1 MAFPEAREDVE
12 QAVLAFLS
20 REDYRPVPQRELL
33 HRMHVPSDAR
43 PRVRR
48 ALKELLQDGRIA
60 RLSGNRYA
68 LAVVGRVLRGR
79 LEQARPGF
87 GFVVPEEGGRDVF
100 VPARHFED
108 AVHGDVVAVRIT
120 GEDDRGRLE
129 GAVVEVLDRRGRTVL
144 GRFRETGGGAGAVDP
159 FERGAPAAIPVA
171 AADRGGARDG
181 EAVVLEVR
189 AGWGGSGSTGAV
201 VEVLGPLDK
210 PGVDTRVVARRH
222 GLPLAFPEE
231 VLRAAGRLPEAVPP
245 EVAAG
250 RERFDDPAPVT
261 IDGETARDFD
271 DAIAVAARPGGGFRL
286 WVHIA
291 DVAHFVLPGDPLDRE
306 ARARGTSVYFPD
318 RVLPMFPEALSND
331 LCSLRPG
338 EDRLV
343 QTVVLDLDARAEV
356 TSVRFADGV
365 IRSAARLTY
374 TQVAA
379 VLEAGEERRRVAG
392 VPPVIVPMLRVADR
406 LREALE
412 RRRRARGSVDFDL
425 PEPRI
430 LLDVEGVMTGITV
443 EPRNTAHRLIEECM
457 LAANEAVAGWLAER
471 EAPCLYRIHEK
482 PDPLKLE
489 ALDAFVHPIGLAL
502 RVDPQRITPKD
513 VQALLDQAE
522 GKPEYAVVAQVAL
535 RSMRQA
541 RYSEENVGHFG
552 LAAPVYCHFTSPIRR
567 YPDLVVHRFLRAAR
581 HGKLRALTGLAAELP
596 ALGESCSQLERTAE
610 TAERE
615 LLEWKKIAFMRG
627 REGEI
632 FEGIVTGV
640 APFGLFLQLT
650 ETLVEGLLRVE
661 HLGGD
666 RFTYDAARQELRA
679 ERGST
684 RYGLGQPLQVL
695 VQRVDSVLR
704 RVDLA
709 LEGEPVKTPAP
720 RPRPRGRGEKEG
732 KKRARRPGRRERAA
746 RGREGR

>member
-1 MAFPEAREDVE
+1 
-12 QAVLAFLS
+12 
-20 REDYRPVPQRELL
+20 
-33 HRMHVPSDAR
+33 
-43 PRVRR
+43 
-48 ALKELLQDGRIA
+48 
-60 RLSGNRYA
+60 
-68 LAVVGRVLRGR
+68 
-79 LEQARPGF
+79 
-87 GFVVPEEGGRDVF
+87 
-100 VPARHFED
+100 
-108 AVHGDVVAVRIT
+108 
-120 GEDDRGRLE
+120 
-129 GAVVEVLDRRGRTVL
+129 
-144 GRFRETGGGAGAVDP
+144 
-159 FERGAPAAIPVA
+159 
-171 AADRGGARDG
+171 
-181 EAVVLEVR
+181 VVLEVR
-189 AGWGGSGSTGAV
+189 AGWGGSGVAGTV

-210 PGVDTRVVARRH
+210 PGVDTRVVARRY

-231 VLRAAGRLPEAVPP
+231 TLRAAGRLPEAVPP
-245 EVAAG
+245 EVAAS

-291 DVAHFVLPGDPLDRE
+291 DVGHFVAPGDPLDRE

-343 QTVVLDLDARAEV
+343 QSAVLDLDARGEV
-356 TSVRFADGV
+356 SGVRFADGV

-379 VLEAGEERRRVAG
+379 VLEAGTERRKAAG
-392 VPPVIVPMLRVADR
+392 VPAAVVPMLRVADR
-406 LREALE
+406 LREVLE
-412 RRRRARGSVDFDL
+412 KRRRARGSVDFDL

-457 LAANEAVAGWLAER
+457 LAANEAVAGWLQTH

-489 ALDAFVHPIGLAL
+489 ALDAFVHPLGLSL
-502 RVDPQRITPKD
+502 RVDLQSVTPKD
-513 VQALLDQAE
+513 VQALLDAAE

-581 HGKLRALTGLAAELP
+581 HGKLRALSGLAAELP

-627 REGEI
+627 REGDV
-632 FEGIVTGV
+632 FEGVVTGV

-661 HLGGD
+661 QLGGD
-666 RFTYDAARQELRA
+666 RFAYDAARQELRA
-679 ERGST
+679 ERGSA
-684 RYGLGQPLQVL
+684 RYGLGQPLQVV
-695 VQRVDSVLR
+695 VQRVDTVLR
-704 RVDLA
+704 RVDLG
-709 LEGEPVKTPAP
+709 LEGAPAKLP
-720 RPRPRGRGEKEG
+720 AERARPRGKPG
-732 KKRARRPGRRERAA
+732 KAAKAGQKRARRPGRRERETSK
-746 RGREGR
+746 REGR

>member
-1 MAFPEAREDVE
+1 MAFPETREDV
-12 QAVLAFLS
+12 QVAVLEFLS
-20 REDYRPVPQRELL
+20 SEDYRPVPQRELM
-33 HRMHVPSDAR
+33 HRMQVPPEAR

-48 ALKELLQDGRIA
+48 ALKELLQGGRIA

-68 LAVVGRVLRGR
+68 LAVVGRVMRGR
-79 LEQARPGF
+79 LQQARPGF
-87 GFVVPEEGGRDVF
+87 GFVIPEEGGRDVF

-108 AVHGDVVAVRIT
+108 AIHGDVVAVRIT

-129 GAVVEVLDRRGRTVL
+129 GAVVEVLDRRGRTML
-144 GRFRETGGGAGAVDP
+144 GRFRETGGGGGAVDP

-181 EAVVLEVR
+181 EAVLLEVR
-189 AGWGGSGSTGAV
+189 AGWGGMGSTGAV

-245 EVAAG
+245 QVAAG

-291 DVAHFVLPGDPLDRE
+291 DVAHFVTPGDPLDRE

-343 QTVVLDLDARAEV
+343 QSVVLDLDGRGEV
-356 TSVRFADGV
+356 TGVRFADGV
-365 IRSAARLTY
+365 IQSVARLTY

-379 VLEAGEERRRVAG
+379 VLEAGTERRRVAG
-392 VPPVIVPMLRVADR
+392 VPPAVVPMLQVADR
-406 LREALE
+406 LREVLE

-430 LLDVEGVMTGITV
+430 LLDVEGVMTGIAV

-457 LAANEAVAGWLAER
+457 LAANEAVAGWLDDR
-471 EAPCLYRIHEK
+471 GAPCLYRIHEK

-489 ALDAFVHPIGLAL
+489 ALDAFVRPIGLTIP
-502 RVDPQRITPKD
+502 VDPQRITPKD
-513 VQALLDQAE
+513 VQALLDAAE
-522 GKPEYAVVAQVAL
+522 GKPEYPVVAQVAL
-535 RSMRQA
+535 RSMKQA
-541 RYSEENVGHFG
+541 RYSEGNVGHFG

-567 YPDLVVHRFLRAAR
+567 YPDLLVHRFLRAAR
-581 HGKLRALTGLAAELP
+581 HGKLRALSGLAAELP
-596 ALGESCSQLERTAE
+596 ALGEACSQLERTAE

-615 LLEWKKIAFMRG
+615 LLEWKKIAYMRG
-627 REGEI
+627 REGET
-632 FEGIVTGV
+632 FEGLVTGV

-661 HLGGD
+661 QLGGD
-666 RFTYDAARQELRA
+666 RFSYDPGRQELRA
-679 ERGST
+679 ERGSA
-684 RYGLGQPLQVL
+684 RYGLGQPLQVV

-709 LEGEPVKTPAP
+709 LQEEPARRPAP
-720 RPRPRGRGEKEG
+720 KGARGKPAKAA
-732 KKRARRPGRRERAA
+732 KKRAGRPGRRERATK
-746 RGREGR
+746 GREGR